1 MRWFGAERVRGLPI
15 LDPPAVQNRNL
26 HQREHA
32 FLYSARLREA
42 VSLATGRFLGARAR
56 AQVQHAA
63 SIFFGVAA
71 ALPRASRRPISG
83 ASALF
88 FALNTALR
96 NKALRARSFFVKRQ
110 FGQRE
115 RCVQQQRAFSEG
127 KASVTK
133 IVSAFEHSL
142 AGSAQ
147 EKCNSAVTWKQW

>member
-1 MRWFGAERVRGLPI
+1 MRWFGAERV
-15 LDPPAVQNRNL
+15 LDPPAVQNRNQ

-110 FGQRE
+110 FGLNANVACSNKGPFR
-115 RCVQQQRAFSEG
+115 RA
-127 KASVTK
+127 KPASLRLFLPSSTPWQALLK
-133 IVSAFEHSL
+133 KNAT
-142 AGSAQ
+142 AQ
-147 EKCNSAVTWKQW
+147 